1 MLTWLSRP
9 QSSSA
14 NMGARLSF
22 GCELLLLPS
31 RRRAN
36 AFCALSL
43 TEHGSTRAFDILL
56 YYICSDKVCIDQ
68 DNISR
73 ALRCL
78 PVFVLSCNRILIL
91 AGDTYCERLWCV
103 WCVFG
108 EHSPVAFEC
117 ARACVHDDVSS
128 NSSNDAIHYA
138 ESQDLLL
145 RTHRTS
151 VSAAQG
157 AIRLFQHE
165 RSERAQKCGARGFQQ
180 HRHVL
185 PARF

>member
-31 RRRAN
+31 LRRAN

-108 EHSPVAFEC
+108 EHSPVLFEC
-117 ARACVHDDVSS
+117 ARECMMMSAPTPVMMQ
-128 NSSNDAIHYA
+128 YTM
-138 ESQDLLL
+138 L
-145 RTHRTS
+145 RART
-151 VSAAQG
+151 
-157 AIRLFQHE
+157 
-165 RSERAQKCGARGFQQ
+165 CC
-180 HRHVL
+180 
-185 PARF
+185 

>member
-73 ALRCL
+73 AFTRC
-78 PVFVLSCNRILIL
+78 V
-91 AGDTYCERLWCV
+91 
-103 WCVFG
+103 
-108 EHSPVAFEC
+108 
-117 ARACVHDDVSS
+117 
-128 NSSNDAIHYA
+128 
-138 ESQDLLL
+138 
-145 RTHRTS
+145 
-151 VSAAQG
+151 
-157 AIRLFQHE
+157 
-165 RSERAQKCGARGFQQ
+165 
-180 HRHVL
+180 
-185 PARF
+185 